1 MLTFWQN
8 TIKHLFYSCFPTF
21 AVTMRIHWNI
31 LFSLLAYSTVLCA
44 QNPIVTEKFDQLY
57 IGENFDSSNSYWTTL
72 SNNDNL
78 LIVQEG
84 EYIMHRKS
92 SVSPY
97 AVMANF
103 NLELDGYRLVTSIKL
118 DKSSAQDGSIGVI
131 FMAQPDGKG
140 GFVFEINKN
149 HDYRLRQITG
159 SSYRYM
165 TGTPKELGWVKNEV
179 IKGLNLPNLVEIRTA
194 EKKYDLFVNNSLLTS
209 FEVLEYK
216 TGGIGFIIGPA
227 SKGKADFLY
236 LFTNEKAK
244 HPSENPEA
252 EQEKKPASPETDI
265 ISLAESIINLKTQI
279 NKLQEENDDLKG
291 IVAALK
297 SGEKEQQATKQ
308 SFDKQ
313 IKNLDGQLKKASLSF
328 DSLMKV
334 NTDLMKYKELVKG
347 NDNGDLVINLS
358 KNLKNEKL
366 LNDDLKKTNKTLV
379 DSINNMK
386 LQLNQQKL
394 KPASSTIFKPSEKT
408 NGALPKDSLLK
419 KKEEFS
425 LPKEN

>member
-1 MLTFWQN
+1 
-8 TIKHLFYSCFPTF
+8 
-21 AVTMRIHWNI
+21 MRIHWNI

-165 TGTPKELGWVKNEV
+165 TGTPKDLGWVKNEV
-179 IKGLNLPNLVEIRTA
+179 IKGLNLPNLVEIRIA

-244 HPSENPEA
+244 QPSENSVA
-252 EQEKKPASPETDI
+252 EQEHKTTSPETDI
-265 ISLAESIINLKTQI
+265 ISLAESIITLKTQL

-308 SFDKQ
+308 TFDKQ
-313 IKNLDGQLKKASLSF
+313 IKNLEGQLKKASITF

-334 NTDLMKYKELVKG
+334 NTDLMKYKEMVKG

-366 LNDDLKKTNKTLV
+366 LNDELNKSNKSLA
-379 DSINNMK
+379 DSIVVLKNQIKVINLKNPEYIINK
-386 LQLNQQKL
+386 LN
-394 KPASSTIFKPSEKT
+394 EKDFPVNKKET
-408 NGALPKDSLLK
+408 NPK